1 MVSANVAMAK
11 NRVIGKHNDLPWYL
25 PADLKRVKEITT
37 GNTIIM
43 GRKTADSIVDRI
55 GHGLPNRKNIVVT
68 RSGSYEHDGFVAV
81 KSIEDALQLV
91 EGEAFIF
98 GGAQIYELSL
108 PYLDRM
114 YITEVQA
121 EIDGDIYFPEF
132 AMSEW
137 TEVSREQHQKDEKNH
152 YDYDFVELVRNK

>member
-1 MVSANVAMAK
+1 MVSAIVAMAK